1 MKSAF
6 KRIAVLIGIFAM
18 ICGILPMPF
27 GVFNTGVLTLILFGL
42 ALCALAVLMHFPLWK
57 ARRGFTA
64 AYHLAR
70 RARRRYARPVG
81 GAGCVWPCLSFLRP
95 LCLPALFC
103 PC

>member
-42 ALCALAVLMHFPLWK
+42 ALCALAVLGDDFP
-57 ARRGFTA
+57 A
-64 AYHLAR
+64 
-70 RARRRYARPVG
+70 V
-81 GAGCVWPCLSFLRP
+81 
-95 LCLPALFC
+95 
-103 PC
+103 